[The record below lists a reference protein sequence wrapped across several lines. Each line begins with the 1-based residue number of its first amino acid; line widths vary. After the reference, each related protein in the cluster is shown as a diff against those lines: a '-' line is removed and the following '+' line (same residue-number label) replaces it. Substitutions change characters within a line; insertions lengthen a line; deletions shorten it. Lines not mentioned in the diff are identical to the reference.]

1 MVALDPRTDKAVW
14 AKEQQGVFLVHPR
27 WVDAACYLW
36 RRPPEE
42 DYPVPDDA
50 SGRTTKSSFSKS
62 VLVELRGGVDG
73 DNKSGKGE
81 VAAAAVTS
89 PSPSAA
95 AVVHVNG
102 SGGPAAGSV

>member
-14 AKEQQGVFLVHPR
+14 AKEQGVFLVHPR

-81 VAAAAVTS
+81 VAAAG
-89 PSPSAA
+89 PSPSA